1 MCKTAILLATHNG
14 ECWINEQLRTIL
26 SQQHTKI
33 SLFVSDDMSSDS
45 TLNIISMVAKAN
57 KNTQVMPQD
66 LRFGSAAQNFF
77 RLIRDV
83 NLEQYSYIA
92 LADQDDVWFPNKLS
106 RAIEIIQSKNLDGYS
121 SNIIALWENGSKK
134 LINKAQSQQ
143 KYDYM
148 FESAGPGCTFVLSQ
162 KLALDLQSFLRSN
175 YQDCKAIALHDW
187 FAYAFARS
195 KGYEW
200 FIDPNPGMLY
210 RQHGQN
216 AVGANIGL
224 KAFINRAKT
233 LNQGWYIEQISL
245 MAKILGYR
253 DQAPIRKIVRL
264 NFLDRLYLVTHAHQ
278 FRRRLRDQL
287 AFAVFIL
294 FLARKQ

>member
-162 KLALDLQSFLRSN
+162 KLALDLQSFLRSVLS
-175 YQDCKAIALHDW
+175 YGET
-187 FAYAFARS
+187 R
-195 KGYEW
+195 
-200 FIDPNPGMLY
+200 
-210 RQHGQN
+210 
-216 AVGANIGL
+216 
-224 KAFINRAKT
+224 
-233 LNQGWYIEQISL
+233 
-245 MAKILGYR
+245 
-253 DQAPIRKIVRL
+253 
-264 NFLDRLYLVTHAHQ
+264 
-278 FRRRLRDQL
+278 
-287 AFAVFIL
+287 
-294 FLARKQ
+294 